1 MVYDDMIWYVVK
13 VNSCYYL
20 RLRLQFHQ
28 QLPRV
33 WIIFIECE
41 YHYKV
46 GQCNKR
52 KELGILM
59 PFFSRKKERKKERK
73 MNNWSIVLM
82 IYKDEESGAFLFDES
97 QYTAAVNDLEAIMT
111 NTVETMDLR
120 TLIERQTSFM
130 LRYMNDC
137 VSEEFSADLKLRD
150 TNKQEYFTLLVL
162 ITTMEA
168 REKREEKEKT

>member
-1 MVYDDMIWYVVK
+1 
-13 VNSCYYL
+13 
-20 RLRLQFHQ
+20 
-28 QLPRV
+28 
-33 WIIFIECE
+33 
-41 YHYKV
+41 
-46 GQCNKR
+46 
-52 KELGILM
+52 M
-59 PFFSRKKERKKERK
+59 PFFSCKKERKKEK
-73 MNNWSIVLM
+73 MKNWSIVLI

-111 NTVETMDLR
+111 NTVERMDLR

-137 VSEEFSADLKLRD
+137 VFEEFSADLKLWD
-150 TNKQEYFTLLVL
+150 TKEQEYFSLLVL